1 MKDGKDLNIFTE
13 MFEYEMKIRRVYH
26 AQETYLQQGKLKPIW
41 PCWSLARHILYL
53 SVLRN
58 IRYVYFPFFKLAKI
72 YSIAVVI
79 LIMFYKVRT
88 LDAL

>member
-41 PCWSLARHILYL
+41 PCWSLARHIFLFYEISDMYIFL
-53 SVLRN
+53 
-58 IRYVYFPFFKLAKI
+58 FF
-72 YSIAVVI
+72 S
-79 LIMFYKVRT
+79 
-88 LDAL
+88 